1 MYSVVVPAHN
11 EAATLGRLLRGLVKD
26 AGPDE
31 LEIVVAANGCSDGT
45 EAVARAFGPPV
56 HVVATK
62 RASKTEALNLGDAA
76 ARHYP
81 RFYVDADVELD
92 LAALRAVANALSD
105 GRVLIAAPS
114 VTVRTESSSWLV
126 RAFYRVWCKLP
137 SVRDDVVGRGVYA
150 VSRQGRRRFDDFPEL
165 IADDHFVRTRY
176 SPSER
181 MVVKGCTSF
190 VDAPR
195 TFRALVR
202 RQARVRA
209 GNRHVDGLDGT
220 SAEDVRGLRGLWTVV
235 SAEPTCAR
243 DLPAYLAVVAASR
256 YWSRRLAR
264 GADPWGRDDSRS
276 APVAGG

>member
-1 MYSVVVPAHN
+1 MFSVVVPAHN
-11 EAATLGRLLRGLVKD
+11 EAATLGRLLRGLLD
-26 AGPDE
+26 GSAPDE
-31 LEIVVAANGCSDGT
+31 LEIVVAANGCSDET
-45 EAVARAFGPPV
+45 EVVASSFGPSV
-56 HVVATK
+56 RVVATA

-76 ARHYP
+76 ARHFP

-92 LAALRAVANALSD
+92 SAALREVAAVLNGGVA
-105 GRVLIAAPS
+105 LIAAPS
-114 VTVRTESSSWLV
+114 VAVRTESSSWPV
-126 RAFYRVWCKLP
+126 RAFYRVWCELP

-150 VSRQGRRRFDDFPEL
+150 VSRQGRQRFDEFPEL

-181 MVVKGCTSF
+181 IVVKGCTSF

-220 SAEDVRGLRGLWTVV
+220 SAEDVRGLRGLLTVV
-235 SAEPTCAR
+235 SAEPTRAR

-276 APVAGG
+276 AAVTSG

>member
-1 MYSVVVPAHN
+1 MYSVVIPAHN
-11 EAATLGRLLRGLVKD
+11 EAATLGRLLRGLLD
-26 AGPDE
+26 GSAPDE
-31 LEIVVAANGCSDGT
+31 FEIVVAANGCSDET
-45 EAVARAFGPPV
+45 EVVASSFGHPV
-56 HVVATK
+56 RVVATP
-62 RASKTEALNLGDAA
+62 RASKTLALNLGDAA
-76 ARHYP
+76 ARHFP

-92 LAALRAVANALSD
+92 VAALREVVAALD
-105 GRVLIAAPS
+105 GGAALIAAPS
-114 VTVRTESSSWLV
+114 VVVRTGSSSWPV
-126 RAFYRVWCKLP
+126 RAFYRVWCELP

-150 VSRQGRRRFDDFPEL
+150 VSRQGRQRFDEFPDL

-176 SPSER
+176 RPSER
-181 MVVKGCTSF
+181 TVVRGCTSY

-220 SAEDVRGLRGLWTVV
+220 SAEDVRGLCGLWVVV
-235 SAEPTCAR
+235 SAEPSRAS

-256 YWSRRLAR
+256 YRSRRLAR

-276 APVAGG
+276 SSPAAG